1 MKVNDVMTREV
12 VRVEPSTS
20 LKEAAALLVR
30 HGISGLPVIDG
41 GRVVGVLSE
50 RDLLFKE
57 QQQSEHPRW
66 LAWATDPL
74 AVSDRPK
81 LEAHT
86 AGEAMTA
93 PALTISSGDTVNL
106 AAKTMLG
113 AGVGR
118 LPVVDAGK
126 LVGIVTRADLVK
138 AFVRPDAEL
147 AREIHDDV
155 VVRTLWLDGD
165 AVKVD
170 VHDGEVT
177 LTGRVSDEVDEELL
191 ERLVRRVPGVVAVR
205 TQLEVA

>member
-12 VRVEPSTS
+12 ATVAPSAS
-20 LKEAAALLVR
+20 LKEAATLLVEQ
-30 HGISGLPVIDG
+30 GISGLPVVDG
-41 GRVVGVLSE
+41 ARVVGVISE

-57 QQQSEHPRW
+57 QEQSEHPRW
-66 LAWATDPL
+66 LAWAIDPL

-81 LEAHT
+81 IEAHDV
-86 AGEAMTA
+86 GEAMTS
-93 PALTISSGDTVNL
+93 PALTVASDDSVNV
-106 AAKTMLG
+106 AAKMMLG
-113 AGVGR
+113 SGYSR
-118 LPVVDAGK
+118 LPVIDAGN

-138 AFVRPDAEL
+138 AFVRPDEEL

-155 VVRTLWLDGD
+155 VVHTLWLDGQ

-177 LTGRVSDEVDEELL
+177 LSGRISDDIDAELL
-191 ERLVRRVPGVVAVR
+191 EKLVRRVPGVVAVR